1 MEYYIGLMS
10 GTSLDGCDA
19 ALVAFDKDSV
29 KLSGF
34 ITNPM
39 PKNLRREIMDCCS
52 LDKSNIALTCSLNF
66 SLGRYFADTA
76 KMLCESLDFDIKKV
90 SAIASHGQ
98 TVYHIPFE
106 QGALAPSTLQLGE
119 PSVIAYETGVP
130 VVSSMR
136 AMDMAAGGQGAPL
149 VPFAEY
155 ILYRGKDDIALQNLG
170 GIGNVTVI
178 PANASKD
185 DVFAFDT
192 GPANMIIDALARRF
206 FDRPYDKSGEL
217 AKSGNVVDLLLNE
230 WMEIPFVDM
239 KPPKSTGRELYG
251 EQFVNEQINSHKD
264 IAPLDF
270 IATATMYTAKTM
282 YRNYEL
288 YVFPRCPNLQKIVLS
303 GGGAHNAALRAMIKQ
318 LFKNCSV
325 ITQEDMGFSSDAK
338 EAVAFAVIGR
348 ETMNRRSGNLPSV
361 TGAKIPVPLG
371 SIVYPPAFER
381 A

>member
-19 ALVAFDKDSV
+19 ALVAFEKN
-29 KLSGF
+29 KIELLGF
-34 ITNPM
+34 VSNPM
-39 PKNLRREIMDCCS
+39 SEKLRKQIMDCCS
-52 LDKSNIALTCSLNF
+52 LDKSNIALACSLNF
-66 SLGRYFADTA
+66 SLGHYLADTA

-98 TVYHIPFE
+98 TVYHIPFKE
-106 QGALAPSTLQLGE
+106 GEFVPSTLQLGE
-119 PSVIAYETGVP
+119 PAVIAYETGVP

-155 ILYRGKDDIALQNLG
+155 ILYRGKEDIALQNLG

-178 PANASKD
+178 PANALKS

-192 GPANMIIDALARRF
+192 GPANMIIDSLVRRF
-206 FDRPYDKSGEL
+206 FGKPYDKDGEI
-217 AKSGNVVDLLLNE
+217 AKSGKLVDAMLSE
-230 WMEIPFVDM
+230 WMQIPYVDM

-251 EQFVNEQINSHKD
+251 EQFVDEQIKLHKD
-264 IAPLDF
+264 VAPEDF
-270 IATATMYTAKTM
+270 VATATMYTAKTM
-282 YRNYEL
+282 FRNYEL
-288 YVFPRCPNLQKIVLS
+288 FVFPRCPGLKKIVLS
-303 GGGAHNAALRAMIKQ
+303 GGGAHNKAMRNMMQ
-318 LFKNCSV
+318 GLFTNCNI
-325 ITQEDMGFSSDAK
+325 ITQEDLGFSSDAK
-338 EAVAFAVIGR
+338 EAVAFAIIGR

-371 SIVYPPAFER
+371 SIVYPPENL
-381 A
+381 